1 MARVL
6 IVGEA
11 SGLEEALR
19 ARGYAVSATP
29 VPAALGPLLVEL
41 QGVSVVCWLG
51 GPELLEPLAAKLVDT
66 HVRGFVC
73 EAAGAAVAERFAQT
87 FRMPTA
93 VIPEG
98 GDWTAGAVAAVESI
112 IR

>member
-11 SGLEEALR
+11 PGLEEALR
-19 ARGYAVSATP
+19 ARGYATRVTPAPAT
-29 VPAALGPLLVEL
+29 LGPLLPEL

-51 GPELLEPLAAKLVDT
+51 GPGLLEPLAAKLVDT

-73 EAAGAAVAERFAQT
+73 EAAGVEVAERFAQT

-93 VIPEG
+93 VIPED
-98 GDWTAGAVAAVESI
+98 GDWTAAAVAAVESI